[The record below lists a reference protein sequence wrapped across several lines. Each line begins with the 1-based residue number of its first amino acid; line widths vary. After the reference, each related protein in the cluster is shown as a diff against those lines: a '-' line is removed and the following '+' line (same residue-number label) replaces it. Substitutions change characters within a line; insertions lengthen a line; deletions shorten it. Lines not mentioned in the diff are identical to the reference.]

1 MTQVVIP
8 GFRKI
13 ETSSEGT
20 SDYNSLSNIPFI
32 NNVPVKGNL
41 KTEDLKLTDP
51 TLTKEGIPA
60 ESKTVGQKLN
70 EKIDKESFN
79 DAGINSVKYEE
90 MFGGEFTVTTVKTDD
105 FISPHATAAI
115 TGRAPK
121 EYQYRVTVNGTQY
134 ILDSNVGIAVNKATN
149 KPAGEYEY
157 LGDLSL
163 YQSDISGIIFENAD
177 VPFLITFTLSSTD
190 AIEVFTKAESTL
202 TIKVEKILP
211 EVEIIPTYI
220 IKRGNYNFIRQ
231 LTTPGSVQDSISIG
245 VNDIKNT
252 KSSFVFGDQNFTNS
266 PLTFAIG
273 YGNIVTQTAAF
284 ALGVLCNSSGPYS
297 MAFGNKTTSSGNS
310 STSFGFSATA
320 SGTVSTAIG
329 MKTTASGNY
338 ATSTGAQTNASGGAS
353 FTSGQLTEA
362 TAPMSQANNANT
374 KATARASSAF
384 GNHTEAAQPAQFVCG
399 YGNAPQ
405 SDSIFEVGNGL
416 KADGTPV
423 NSVNE
428 EPTTKQNAFRVTQ
441 DGRAVAQTGLQIG
454 ETNIT
459 EDQLKKLLALLSN

>member
-13 ETSSEGT
+13 ETSGQGT
-20 SDYNSLSNIPFI
+20 NDYNSLSNIPFI
-32 NNVPVKGNL
+32 NDVPVKGNL
-41 KTEDLKLTDP
+41 KTENLKLTDP
-51 TLTKEGIPA
+51 TLTKEGVPA
-60 ESKTVGQKLN
+60 ESKTVGQKLD
-70 EKIDKESFN
+70 EKIDKQSFN
-79 DAGINSVKYEE
+79 DAGIKSVEYEE

-105 FISPHATAAI
+105 FISPHATATI

-134 ILDSNVGIAVNKATN
+134 ILDSNIGIAVNKATN

-163 YQSDISGIIFENAD
+163 YQSDISGIIFENAN

-190 AIEVFTKAESTL
+190 AIEVFTNTESTL

-211 EVEIIPTYI
+211 EVDILSTYI
-220 IKRGNYNFIRQ
+220 TKRGNYNFIRQ

-245 VNDIKNT
+245 VNDVKNT

-273 YGNIVTQTAAF
+273 YGNLVTQTAALAF
-284 ALGVLCNSSGPYS
+284 GVLCDSSGPYS
-297 MAFGNKTTSSGNS
+297 MALGNKTTSSGNS
-310 STSFGFSATA
+310 STSFGFSSTA
-320 SGTVSTAIG
+320 SGTVSTALG

-362 TAPMSQANNANT
+362 TASMSQANNANT
-374 KATARASSAF
+374 KATARASTSF
-384 GNHTEAAQPAQFVCG
+384 GNHTEAAQPSQFVCG
-399 YGNAPQ
+399 YGNDPQ

-423 NSVNE
+423 NTDNE

-441 DGRAVAQTGLQIG
+441 DGRAVAQTGVQIG
-454 ETNIT
+454 ETNMT

>member
-1 MTQVVIP
+1 MAQVIIP

-20 SDYNSLSNIPFI
+20 GDYNSLSNIPFI
-32 NNVPVKGNL
+32 NNVLVKGNL

-51 TLTKEGIPA
+51 TLTKEGVPA
-60 ESKTVGQKLN
+60 ESKKVGTKLD
-70 EKIDKESFN
+70 EKIDKKSFN
-79 DAGINSVKYEE
+79 DAGIKSVEYEE

-105 FISPHATAAI
+105 FISPHATATI

-134 ILDSNVGIAVNKATN
+134 ILDSNIGIAVNKATN

-190 AIEVFTKAESTL
+190 AIEVFTKTESTL

-211 EVEIIPTYI
+211 EVDILPTYS

-245 VNDIKNT
+245 VNDIKDT
-252 KSSFVFGDQNFTNS
+252 RSSFVLGDQNFTNS

-273 YGNIVTQTAAF
+273 YGNLVTQTAAF
-284 ALGVLCNSSGPYS
+284 AFGVLCNSLGPYS
-297 MAFGNKTTSSGNS
+297 IALGNKTTSSGNS
-310 STSFGFSATA
+310 STSFGFSSIA
-320 SGTVSTAIG
+320 SGTVSTALG

-384 GNHTEAAQPAQFVCG
+384 GNHTEAAQPSQFVCG
-399 YGNAPQ
+399 YGNDPQ

-423 NSVNE
+423 NTDNE

-441 DGRAVAQTGLQIG
+441 DGRAVAQTGVQIG

>member
-1 MTQVVIP
+1 MAQVVIP

-20 SDYNSLSNIPFI
+20 GDYNNLSNIPFI

-41 KTEDLKLTDP
+41 KTEDLKLTDS
-51 TLTKEGIPA
+51 TLTKEGVPA
-60 ESKTVGQKLN
+60 ESKVVGQKLN

-79 DAGINSVKYEE
+79 DAGIKSVKYEE

-105 FISPHATAAI
+105 FISPHATATV

-190 AIEVFTKAESTL
+190 AIEVFTKTESTL
-202 TIKVEKILP
+202 TIKVEKIIS
-211 EVEIIPTYI
+211 EVDIIPTYI
-220 IKRGNYNFIRQ
+220 IKHGNYNFIRQ
-231 LTTPGSVQDSISIG
+231 LTTPGSVRDSVSIG
-245 VNDIKNT
+245 VNEIKNT
-252 KSSFVFGDQNFTNS
+252 KGSFVLGEQNFTNGQD
-266 PLTFAIG
+266 TYVIG
-273 YGNIVTQTAAF
+273 IGNKVTHDIAF
-284 ALGVLCNSSGPYS
+284 AFGLFCNSVGQFS
-297 MAFGNKTTSSGNS
+297 MALGNET
-310 STSFGFSATA
+310 TA
-320 SGTVSTAIG
+320 SGAASMSTG
-329 MKTTASGNY
+329 YKTTASGT
-338 ATSTGAQTNASGGAS
+338 ASTSVGYGTTASGTGATATGVNTNSSSRSS
-353 FTSGQLTEA
+353 FTSGELTEA

-374 KATARASSAF
+374 KATERASSSF

-399 YGNAPQ
+399 YGNSPQ

-416 KADGTPV
+416 KADGTPI
-423 NSVNE
+423 NTDNE
-428 EPTTKQNAFRVTQ
+428 EPATRQNAFRVTQ

-454 ETNIT
+454 ETNMT

>member
-1 MTQVVIP
+1 MAQVVIP

-20 SDYNSLSNIPFI
+20 GDYNNLSNIPFI

-51 TLTKEGIPA
+51 TLTKEGVPA
-60 ESKTVGQKLN
+60 ESKIVGQKLN

-79 DAGINSVKYEE
+79 DAGIKSVKYEE
-90 MFGGEFTVTTVKTDD
+90 MFGGEFTVTTVKTDE
-105 FISPHATAAI
+105 FISPHATATV

-134 ILDSNVGIAVNKATN
+134 ILDSNLGIYIEKSGVIT
-149 KPAGEYEY
+149 GGLYEY
-157 LGDLSL
+157 IGDLSL
-163 YQSDISGIIFENAD
+163 YQKDISGVIFEKEE
-177 VPFLITFTLSSTD
+177 VPFLITFALSDTSD
-190 AIEVFTKAESTL
+190 IQVFTKDATTL
-202 TIKVEKILP
+202 KIKVEKVITDVKRLP
-211 EVEIIPTYI
+211 QTLLNE
-220 IKRGNYNFIRQ
+220 GNYSFIKQ
-231 LTTPGSVQDSISIG
+231 LQNLESVFDSLSIG
-245 VNDIKNT
+245 VNEIKNPRGAIVIGFSNFSNGT
-252 KSSFVFGDQNFTNS
+252 SNYILGVGNTVSSDIAI
-266 PLTFAIG
+266 AIG
-273 YGNIVTQTAAF
+273 FSN
-284 ALGVLCNSSGPYS
+284 NSSGTAS
-297 MAFGNKTTSSGNS
+297 IALGNKTTSSGHS
-310 STSFGFSATA
+310 SISTGFSTTA
-320 SGTVSTAIG
+320 SGIGATATG
-329 MKTTASGNY
+329 MKTT
-338 ATSTGAQTNASGGAS
+338 ASGGAS

-362 TAPMSQANNANT
+362 TASMSQANNANT

-416 KADGTPV
+416 KADGTPI
-423 NSVNE
+423 NTANE
-428 EPTTKQNAFRVTQ
+428 EPTTRQNAFSVTQ

-454 ETNIT
+454 ETNMT

>member
-1 MTQVVIP
+1 MAQRIVIP

-13 ETSSEGT
+13 ETSGGGEGET
-20 SDYNSLSNIPFI
+20 GNYNDLTNKPSI
-32 NNVPVKGNL
+32 NNVPLVGNL
-41 KTEDLKLTDP
+41 NTVDLKLTDS
-51 TLTKEGIPA
+51 TLTEEGVPA
-60 ESKTVGQKLN
+60 ESKTVGQKLT

-79 DAGINSVKYEE
+79 DAGIKSVKYEE

-105 FISPHATAAI
+105 FISPHATA
-115 TGRAPK
+115 TVKGRAPK

-134 ILDSNVGIAVNKATN
+134 ILDSNIGIAVNKATN
-149 KPAGEYEY
+149 KPDGEYEY

-190 AIEVFTKAESTL
+190 AIEVFTNTESTL
-202 TIKVEKILP
+202 TVKVEKILP
-211 EVEIIPTYI
+211 EVDILPTYI
-220 IKRGNYNFIRQ
+220 IKRGNCNFIRQ

-252 KSSFVFGDQNFTNS
+252 RSSFVFGAQNFTNS
-266 PLTFAIG
+266 RLTFAIG
-273 YGNIVTQTAAF
+273 HGNLVTQTAAF
-284 ALGVLCNSSGPYS
+284 AFGILCNSSGPYS
-297 MAFGNKTTSSGNS
+297 MAFGNRTTSSGNS
-310 STSFGFSATA
+310 STSFGYSSTA
-320 SGTVSTAIG
+320 SGTISTAFG
-329 MKTTASGNY
+329 MKTTASGAY
-338 ATSTGAQTNASGGAS
+338 ATSTGAQ
-353 FTSGQLTEA
+353 
-362 TAPMSQANNANT
+362 T

-416 KADGTPV
+416 KADGTPI
-423 NSVNE
+423 NTDNE

>member
-1 MTQVVIP
+1 MAQVVIP

-20 SDYNSLSNIPFI
+20 DDYNSLSNIPFI
-32 NNVPVKGNL
+32 NNVLVKGNL
-41 KTEDLKLTDP
+41 KTEDLKLTDT
-51 TLTKEGIPA
+51 TLTKEGVPA
-60 ESKTVGQKLN
+60 ESKTVGTKLD
-70 EKIDKESFN
+70 EKIDKKSFN
-79 DAGINSVKYEE
+79 DAGIKSVEYEE

-105 FISPHATAAI
+105 FISPHATASV

-121 EYQYRVTVNGTQY
+121 EYQYRVTVNGAQY
-134 ILDSNVGIAVNKATN
+134 ILDSNIGIAVDKNN

-163 YQSDISGIIFENAD
+163 FQSDISGIIFENAD

-190 AIEVFTKAESTL
+190 AIEVFTKTESTL
-202 TIKVEKILP
+202 TIKVEKILS
-211 EVEIIPTYI
+211 EVDIIPAYV
-220 IKRGNYNFIRQ
+220 IKQGNFNLIRQ
-231 LTTPGSVQDSISIG
+231 LTTLGSVQDSISIG

-252 KSSFVFGDQNFTNS
+252 RCSFVFGDQNFTNGQQS
-266 PLTFAIG
+266 YAVGLGNRVTHNASFAFG
-273 YGNIVTQTAAF
+273 ALCQSSGAGSL
-284 ALGVLCNSSGPYS
+284 ALGNQ
-297 MAFGNKTTSSGNS
+297 TTSSGTS
-310 STSFGFSATA
+310 STSTGTGTTA
-320 SGTVSTAIG
+320 SGTGATATGII
-329 MKTTASGNY
+329 TT
-338 ATSTGAQTNASGGAS
+338 ASGGAS

-362 TAPMSQANNANT
+362 TASMSQANNANT

-399 YGNAPQ
+399 YGNDPQ

-416 KADGTPV
+416 KADGTPI
-423 NSVNE
+423 NTKNE

-441 DGRAVAQTGLQIG
+441 DGRAVAQTGVQIG

>member
-1 MTQVVIP
+1 MAQVVIP

-20 SDYNSLSNIPFI
+20 CDYNSLSNIPFI
-32 NNVPVKGNL
+32 NNVPVQGNL

-79 DAGINSVKYEE
+79 DAGIKSVKYEE

-105 FISPHATAAI
+105 FISPHATATI

-121 EYQYRVTVNGTQY
+121 EYQYRITVNGTQY

-190 AIEVFTKAESTL
+190 AIEVFTKTESTL

-211 EVEIIPTYI
+211 EVDILPIYI

-273 YGNIVTQTAAF
+273 YGNLVTQTAAF
-284 ALGVLCNSSGPYS
+284 ALGVLCNSSGSY
-297 MAFGNKTTSSGNS
+297 
-310 STSFGFSATA
+310 
-320 SGTVSTAIG
+320 STAIG
-329 MKTTASGNY
+329 MKTT
-338 ATSTGAQTNASGGAS
+338 ASGGAS

-399 YGNAPQ
+399 YGNDPQ

-416 KADGTPV
+416 KADGTPI
-423 NSVNE
+423 NTDNE
-428 EPTTKQNAFRVTQ
+428 EPATKQNAFRVTQ
-441 DGRAVAQTGLQIG
+441 DGRAVAQTGLQIW
-454 ETNIT
+454 ETNMT